1 MSCKCDPECRK
12 VYYAQPQL
20 FSEVIEG
27 IPGGAGK
34 TLSLTKITVCTQC
47 GQAEFV
53 VSDQDMQRQFGR
65 SAESRPLAVQGS
77 NSGRAESEAARQA
90 ETKRTLDDYGKKVGS

>member
-1 MSCKCDPECRK
+1 MPCKCDPECGK

-27 IPGGAGK
+27 IPAGAGK
-34 TLSLTKITVCTQC
+34 TLSVTKIAVCTQC

-53 VSDQDMQRQFGR
+53 ISDQDMQRHFR
-65 SAESRPLAVQGS
+65 
-77 NSGRAESEAARQA
+77 RAAHRFRMG
-90 ETKRTLDDYGKKVGS
+90 TD